1 MSKRPKSEYR
11 IPSFKGLRSF
21 KPLAPE
27 RAEELTGEAS
37 DPMLRPEE
45 LGRIKRYLRYA
56 DTLINSPENNGPET
70 DGPETS
76 GSKITSP
83 GASPEKVSD
92 NPPTNKGKA
101 A

>member
-27 RAEELTGEAS
+27 RAEEQSGEAS

-45 LGRIKRYLRYA
+45 QGRIKRYLRYA
-56 DTLINSPENNGPET
+56 DTLINGPET